1 MSGSTFFVSEAA
13 VRNLKDAA
21 QRRIS
26 GIQSSHLS
34 EAIAAALG
42 FKTNAG
48 LRAAFKDRPTV
59 EVPKP
64 NNAKLAERLRK
75 FGYAVPDGVRLV
87 PEFEHSYSPFK
98 SFPLRKQRSARWLAW
113 RNLMV
118 AAINAGIEKRLF
130 GLSQEDNWWPGGA
143 PHSQRCQAFTYHFVL
158 QGLSCI
164 ASVDAISGDELA
176 IAVVTNPR
184 DESNAPG
191 CYSSLEDGDAT
202 AQGWVERRLGAWL
215 QDGGEAF
222 HAKRALQPRLAK
234 IEIAPLGYSDQGPF
248 FM

>member
-13 VRNLKDAA
+13 VRNLKGAA
-21 QRRIS
+21 NRRIS
-26 GIQSSHLS
+26 GVQSSHLS
-34 EAIAAALG
+34 EGIAAALG
-42 FKTNAG
+42 FKTNAA
-48 LRAAFKDRPTV
+48 LRAALKDRPTV

-64 NNAKLAERLRK
+64 SNARLTERLRD
-75 FGYAVPDGVRLV
+75 FGYTAPDSLRLV
-87 PEFEHSYSPFK
+87 PEFQHSYSPFK
-98 SFPLRKQRSARWLAW
+98 NFPLRRQRSARWRAW

-118 AAINAGIEKRLF
+118 TAINAGVEQRLF
-130 GLSQEDNWWPGGA
+130 GLSPQDNWWPGAA
-143 PHSQRCQAFTYHFVL
+143 PQSQRCQTFTYRFTV

-164 ASVDAISGDELA
+164 ASVDAISGDELS
-176 IAVVTNPR
+176 IAVVINPR
-184 DESNAPG
+184 DASDAPG

-222 HAKRALQPRLAK
+222 HARRALQPRLAA
-234 IEIAPLGYSDQGPF
+234 IELAPLGYSDQGPF